1 MSLYDTLDGKVLK
14 KPGDYVLSDIR
25 LISYRS
31 VDGSNTPDAIEI
43 ETLVLDMNIYESIY
57 NKTLSGNMLI
67 VDGNNVI
74 GKLPL
79 TGNERLEF
87 KFFTPSLGKG
97 YDFTMKSVLFVSS
110 TWKDVTYLESVITG
124 CLNKSVVVL

>member
-1 MSLYDTLDGKVLK
+1 MSLYDTIDGKVLK

-31 VDGSNTPDAIEI
+31 VDGSNTPDIIEI
-43 ETLVLDMNIYESIY
+43 ETLVLDLNIYESIY

-74 GKLPL
+74 GKLPD
-79 TGNERLEF
+79 N
-87 KFFTPSLGKG
+87 
-97 YDFTMKSVLFVSS
+97 VL
-110 TWKDVTYLESVITG
+110 L
-124 CLNKSVVVL
+124 